1 MSIQARQCNNNT
13 CPVGIATQN
22 KHLINALNPEE
33 KKVRVFNY
41 HKAVIHEIR
50 EVLGAMGL
58 VSVKEL
64 TPTSIIVRN
73 NKGELTNY

>member
-1 MSIQARQCNNNT
+1 MNT

-22 KHLINALNPEE
+22 KTLISGLNPEE

-58 VSVKEL
+58 LSLKEL
-64 TPTSIIVRN
+64 TPTSIIYRKN
-73 NKGELTNY
+73 DGSLKNY